1 MYQKISR
8 MNVLLKKLLL
18 LMFSLMPILAG
29 ATSVR
34 ILVSDTGN
42 SPLPGATVQLIH
54 QHDST
59 VVYGIT
65 DQRGTASFDRLNPGT
80 FRLIISYIGFETL
93 EETLV
98 ITRDQLRFEFQ
109 LRDDILSLGEFVV
122 TARRPLIRQEADMMI
137 LDPEPLA
144 TISTNTLEVLESTP
158 GLFVDP
164 DGGIFLSGATP
175 ATILINGR
183 EQRMSNQDI
192 NALLRSLP
200 PSSVDRIE
208 VIRTP
213 SARYAAASSGG
224 IINIVLKRGYKI
236 GRFGSVNSGMNQG
249 VQGNRFVGL
258 NFNNGGSHG
267 SSYLNMNYN
276 RNNSLEELSSS
287 RLLRTDT
294 TLLQTSETSRM
305 AHQGFVGFG
314 ISQDLSERMVL
325 SYDGRIN
332 GSLPKSSIRNLNRI
346 MAPENLP
353 VSETNNLVNNASDFL
368 NVRQEAGLVF
378 RLDTVGSDWETKIS
392 YAYNRNDVTQD
403 YLSGYILP
411 NPFEVYGEGVN
422 TQRRQYFQIQSDL
435 SWKMPWDIS
444 LETGINSAWQDYRS
458 DSDFNLT
465 LQGISMPDPSRTNAF
480 NYQERI
486 NAAYLQASRPLFARF
501 TLKAGVRLEHTGMT
515 GNQTIPS
522 DTSFVVR
529 RSDWFPYIYLSRPI
543 VEIAGFELQGYLI
556 YRKTITRP
564 GYQSLNPYINYID
577 QFLYETGNP
586 SLLPQF
592 SENVEANISL
602 NDMPIFA
609 VGRRHTRD
617 IFSSVVYQDPVRENV
632 AVRTFDNLGSNTETY
647 FRAIGAIPP
656 GGTYF
661 FVVGAQYDLNEY
673 EGFYENQPLSY
684 RRGSWR
690 FFTFHS
696 LRLGPNT
703 RLTMNGFLMTSGQMG
718 FYELDNFGQLNFGL
732 NQTFLDRRLTVSL
745 SARDVLRT
753 MVTGFTL
760 NQGSIQSSGQRYA
773 DNRRF
778 GINIRYNFGIP
789 DRRERENMLNFDLGN

>member
-1 MYQKISR
+1 MYRLGIYYIAIIFIVSIPVWASGHSLRIS
-8 MNVLLKKLLL
+8 
-18 LMFSLMPILAG
+18 
-29 ATSVR
+29 
-34 ILVSDTGN
+34 VSDTGN
-42 SPLPGATVQLIH
+42 SPLPGATIQLMSLE
-54 QHDST
+54 DST
-59 VVYGIT
+59 RVFAIT
-65 DQRGTASFDRLNPGT
+65 DQSGTAFFERLKAGLFQLN
-80 FRLIISYIGFETL
+80 ISYIGFETL
-93 EETLV
+93 ETNLNIREDLHRV
-98 ITRDQLRFEFQ
+98 EFI
-109 LRDDILSLGEFVV
+109 LRDDIVSLGEFVV
-122 TARRPLIRQEADMMI
+122 TARRPLIRQEADKMI
-137 LDPEPLA
+137 IDPEPLA

-164 DGGIFLSGATP
+164 DGGVFLSGATP

-192 NALLRSLP
+192 QALLRSLP

-208 VIRTP
+208 VMRTP

-249 VQGNRFVGL
+249 THGNRFLGF
-258 NFNNGGSHG
+258 NFNNGGTRG
-267 SSYLNMNYN
+267 SSYLNMSYN
-276 RNNSLEELSSS
+276 RNNALEELSSS

-294 TLLQTSETSRM
+294 TLFQAAETRRE

-314 ISQDLSERMVL
+314 LSHDASVRLVL
-325 SYDGRIN
+325 SYDGRVN
-332 GSLPKSSIRNLNRI
+332 GSLPKSSTNNHNRI
-346 MAPENLP
+346 AAWNDEPI
-353 VSETNNLVNNASDFL
+353 SETSNLIDNASDFL
-368 NVRQEAGLVF
+368 NIRQEAGVVF
-378 RLDTVGSDWETKIS
+378 RIDTMGSDWETRIS
-392 YAYNRNDVTQD
+392 YAFNRNDGTQK
-403 YLSGYILP
+403 YLSSNIFP
-411 NPFEVYGEGVN
+411 FPFETGGSGDN
-422 TQRRQYFQIQSDL
+422 AQRRHFLQFQSDL
-435 SWKMPWDIS
+435 SYRLPWDIS
-444 LETGINSAWQDYRS
+444 LETGISSAYQDYRS
-458 DSDFNLT
+458 DSDFFFT
-465 LQGISMPDPSRTNAF
+465 LQEMKIPDPTRTNAF

-486 NAAYLQASRPLFARF
+486 SAAYLQASRPLPAGII
-501 TLKAGVRLEHTGMT
+501 LKSGVRLEHTSMV
-515 GNQTIPS
+515 GNQTFPA
-522 DTSFVVR
+522 DTSFVVDR
-529 RSDWFPYIYLSRPI
+529 TDWFPYVYLSRPI
-543 VEIAGFELQGYLI
+543 VEIAGYELQAFLI

-592 SENVEANISL
+592 SENLEANISM

-609 VGRRHTRD
+609 VGRRYTRD

-632 AVRTFDNLGSNTETY
+632 AVRTYDNLGKNTETY

-661 FVVGAQYDLNEY
+661 FVAGAQYDLNEY
-673 EGFYENQPLSY
+673 EGFYENQPLNF

-690 FFTFHS
+690 LFTFHS

-703 RLTMNGFLMTSGQMG
+703 RLTMNGFLMTNGQMG

-732 NQTFLDRRLTVSL
+732 NQSFMDRKLTISL

-760 NQGSIQSSGQRYA
+760 NQGSIQSAGQRYA

-789 DRRERENMLNFDLGN
+789 DRRERENPLNFDIGD